1 MGLKKRIR
9 AARKVLTKKYFTV
22 YTSNGDA
29 NKLMRDAIRTEAAK
43 LVIKGVMSK
52 ERYQMIASILFDRS
66 VILQSIHHQDKDK
79 YVPTVIYDCE
89 SEEDFQELKEQEI
102 E

>member
-1 MGLKKRIR
+1 MNRMTRIK
-9 AARKVLTKKYFTV
+9 AAWKVLTQKYAIV
-22 YTSNGDA
+22 HASNADA
-29 NKLMRDAIRTEAAK
+29 NYLMIDAILHEAAK
-43 LVIKGVMSK
+43 LQLNGVMSK

-66 VILQSIHHQDKDK
+66 VILQSIHRQDKDK